1 MVDVIEIVLELNA
14 SSFINSGKVARGRVI
29 RTIPGGVI
37 SCQVDDSIRGATKP
51 AGQFNTVQDAQA
63 AIIAYW
69 DRCNVVLESH
79 NWDSTDR

>member
-1 MVDVIEIVLELNA
+1 MVDVVEIVLELEA
-14 SSFINSGKVARGRVI
+14 SGFINSGKVARGRVI

-37 SCQVDDSIRGATKP
+37 SCQLDDSIRGATKP
-51 AGQFNTVQDAQA
+51 AGPFNAVQDARD

-79 NWDSTDR
+79 LWDSTSR